1 MSKSRK
7 ASKRAAYGRSRR
19 KTMWGGGGWREEE
32 LGETDGQS
40 QFTQDF
46 AGPGTGFRF
55 GVKMQ

>member
-1 MSKSRK
+1 MEEAGERP
-7 ASKRAAYGRSRR
+7 RR
-19 KTMWGGGGWREEE
+19 GGWREEE
-32 LGETDGQS
+32 LGETDGQG